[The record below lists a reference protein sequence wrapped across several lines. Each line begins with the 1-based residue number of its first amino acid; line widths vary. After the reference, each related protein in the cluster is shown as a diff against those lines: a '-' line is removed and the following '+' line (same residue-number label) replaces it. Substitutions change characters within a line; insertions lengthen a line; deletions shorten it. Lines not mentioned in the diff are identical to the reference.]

1 MLAEEYSLTAVSKET
16 RYQIHQKVGW
26 AAMATMFDLRNVLWL
41 VIDSFREDE
50 PPMSHVTRN
59 GAFLAR
65 ALGDKPIC
73 ELLSPQG
80 RFCSTW
86 GVNRYDPGKPWGS
99 REANL
104 IQRQRAFFQAVE
116 RIYRE

>member
-1 MLAEEYSLTAVSKET
+1 MPWAVCTST
-16 RYQIHQKVGW
+16 LPV
-26 AAMATMFDLRNVLWL
+26 
-41 VIDSFREDE
+41 FREDE
-50 PPMSHVTRN
+50 PPMSLVASN

-86 GVNRYDPGKPWGS
+86 GVNRYDPARPWGS
-99 REANL
+99 QSLLVYRTSRQVSL
-104 IQRQRAFFQAVE
+104 IQRQRAFFPS
-116 RIYRE
+116 